1 MSNCATTAPKPQLEI
16 IQHIIQDLLS
26 HYDSKEVQRMWRLIL
41 HDRANR
47 VKKEKTSR
55 RKEIEGNNK
64 HCICK
69 QTNKQKTAG
78 DSTSV

>member
-1 MSNCATTAPKPQLEI
+1 MSNDARTATKPQLEI

-26 HYDSKEVQRMWRLIL
+26 HYDSEEVERMWRLICQ
-41 HDRANR
+41 DREEN
-47 VKKEKTSR
+47 VKKKKTSR

-69 QTNKQKTAG
+69 QSKVKTAG
-78 DSTSV
+78 DSAQ